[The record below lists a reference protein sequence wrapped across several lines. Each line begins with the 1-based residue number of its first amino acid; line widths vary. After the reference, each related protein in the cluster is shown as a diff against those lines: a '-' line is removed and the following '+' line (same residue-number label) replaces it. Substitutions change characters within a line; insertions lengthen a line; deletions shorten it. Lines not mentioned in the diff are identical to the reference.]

1 MEFYKVY
8 RYLRHTGEL
17 FDSVIVKSTLD
28 VMATTEQLEKK
39 NSDYFY
45 ILERISVP
53 TVDIYGVH
61 TYPT

>member
-17 FDSVIVKSTLD
+17 FDSVVVKSTLD
-28 VMATTEQLEKK
+28 VMSTTEQLERK
-39 NSDYFY
+39 NNDYFY
-45 ILERISVP
+45 ILERISIP

-61 TYPT
+61 T